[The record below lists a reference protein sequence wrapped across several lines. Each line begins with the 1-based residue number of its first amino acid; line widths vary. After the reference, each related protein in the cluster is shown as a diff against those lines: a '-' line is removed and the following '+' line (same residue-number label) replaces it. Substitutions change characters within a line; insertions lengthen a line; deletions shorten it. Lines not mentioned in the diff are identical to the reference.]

1 MTFSINTNSSA
12 MAAVRSLNT
21 ISNDMQKTQARVETG
36 LKINQAKDDPAVFAI
51 TQKMRADIKGMD
63 AVKDSLAFGKAT
75 LSTANTGIKQ
85 ISDELGKLKETVL
98 KGSQQGLDVAKI
110 NEQIKNALDNIDGFA
125 KSSVYNGVNLLVD
138 ASNAPAGV
146 TNTALGVIKDL
157 SGSTISIGNQDST
170 ASGLGLAG
178 LTVDQGQMSVTFDQ
192 TMAFAN
198 GDAISLVGKDGKTH
212 TFEFNDGTATLT
224 SQPTDTTTV
233 RDVQYDAATQSPM
246 EGLNAMADAI
256 KNAGFGARVEGNKL
270 IVTGALDTAA
280 SVTATTSA
288 GTGATVAAVNASA
301 DTAVDTI
308 DAAINLLGTKMAT
321 LGAAS
326 SQVEGMQDFSKAL
339 QDSLKEGLG
348 ALVDADLAEESA
360 KLTALQTKQ
369 QLAVQSLSI
378 ANQNSQSLTSLFRG

>member
-1 MTFSINTNSSA
+1 MAFSINTNSSA

-75 LSTANTGIKQ
+75 LSTANTGIKT

-110 NEQIKNALDNIDGFA
+110 NEQISKALSNIDGFA
-125 KSSVYNGVNLLVD
+125 KSSTYNGVNLLVD
-138 ASNAPAGV
+138 SADAPATV
-146 TNTALGVIKDL
+146 SHSALGVIKDL

-170 ASGLGLAG
+170 AKGLGLAG
-178 LTVDQGQMSVTFDQ
+178 LTVDQGQMSVKFDQ
-192 TMAFAN
+192 SMAFAN
-198 GDAISLVGKDGKTH
+198 GNSMSVVDKAGKTH
-212 TFEFNDGTATLT
+212 TFEFNDGTALLT
-224 SQPTDTTTV
+224 SQPNDTTSV
-233 RDVQYDAATQSPM
+233 KAVQFDSATQSPM
-246 EGLNAMADAI
+246 EGLNAMAQAMSD
-256 KNAGFGARVEGNKL
+256 AGFGARVEGNQL
-270 IVTGALDTAA
+270 IVSGAIDTAA
-280 SVTATTSA
+280 SVAATTSA
-288 GTGATVAAVNASA
+288 GTGATVATVNASA
-301 DTAVDTI
+301 TTAIETI
-308 DAAINLLGTKMAT
+308 DAAIDLLGTKMAT